1 MDNTNQHDD
10 GDERLAGDLLVGAD
24 KIREFLV
31 SLGVP
36 EKTADPYYLKRSG
49 NGWPIGST
57 AAGGGRTDCLEA
69 PTHPPP
75 RQDRARQHRRLTQDC
90 RA

>member
-1 MDNTNQHDD
+1 MDPTQPDD

-24 KIREFLV
+24 QIRKFLV
-31 SLGVP
+31 SLGIP

-57 AAGGGRTDCLEA
+57 SAAGGGRLIA
-69 PTHPPP
+69 S
-75 RQDRARQHRRLTQDC
+75 RRRLSRHLD
-90 RA
+90 RIARGSSAA

>member
-1 MDNTNQHDD
+1 MDNTNQHVD

-31 SLGVP
+31 SLGV
-36 EKTADPYYLKRSG
+36 G

-57 AAGGGRTDCLEA
+57 AAGGGRLIA
-69 PTHPPP
+69 S
-75 RQDRARQHRRLTQDC
+75 RRRLTRHLDKIA
-90 RA
+90 RGNTAA

>member
-57 AAGGGRTDCLEA
+57 AAGGGKLIASR
-69 PTHPPP
+69 
-75 RQDRARQHRRLTQDC
+75 RRLTRHLDKIA
-90 RA
+90 RGNTAA

>member
-1 MDNTNQHDD
+1 MVPNQHHDD
-10 GDERLAGDLLVGAD
+10 GDEHLAGDVLVGAD

-36 EKTADPYYLKRSG
+36 EKSADPYYLKRSG

-57 AAGGGRTDCLEA
+57 AAGGGRLIA
-69 PTHPPP
+69 S
-75 RQDRARQHRRLTQDC
+75 RRRLSRHLDKIARGDT
-90 RA
+90 AA